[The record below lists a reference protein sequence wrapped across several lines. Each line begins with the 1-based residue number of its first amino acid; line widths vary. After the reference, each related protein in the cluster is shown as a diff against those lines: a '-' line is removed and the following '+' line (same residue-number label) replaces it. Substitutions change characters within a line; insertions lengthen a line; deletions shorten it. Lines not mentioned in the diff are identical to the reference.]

1 MEGEGGSLVP
11 DPLVGEAGGGHDLD
25 DVESGPGHVVEVEG
39 SEVGELV
46 YGVGFGVGVGGL
58 DLSADLVE
66 GLGNEGGLADELEAE
81 TFDEVLQIALK
92 ESLHNGRSAA
102 RHFLWRERT
111 PQRAAVLLFKR
122 FQFAIQPFLFVQIR
136 RILGIQECA
145 RRGLE
150 VGALLF
156 HEF

>member
-39 SEVGELV
+39 GEVGELV
-46 YGVGFGVGVGGL
+46 DGVGFGVGVGGL

-92 ESLHNGRSAA
+92 ESLHNGRRSAA
-102 RHFLWRERT
+102 RHFLWRENPPTGRGS
-111 PQRAAVLLFKR
+111 
-122 FQFAIQPFLFVQIR
+122 AIQEISICDSTSCVCPNTKNFR
-136 RILGIQECA
+136 NSRMC
-145 RRGLE
+145 E
-150 VGALLF
+150 VGIRGWCSF
-156 HEF
+156 VP